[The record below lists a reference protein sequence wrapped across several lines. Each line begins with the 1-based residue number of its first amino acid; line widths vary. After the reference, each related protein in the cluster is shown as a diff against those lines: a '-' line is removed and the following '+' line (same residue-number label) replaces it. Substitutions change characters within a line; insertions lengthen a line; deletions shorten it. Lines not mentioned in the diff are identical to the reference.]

1 MGVDWWTT
9 SPYLNAKL
17 AEKQPQT
24 EDLIARISRL
34 EAASQVAQSV
44 LTPQLTEKNSAN
56 SVYVHQKIETP

>member
-1 MGVDWWTT
+1 MKNTDKTVDKTREMGVDWWTT

-34 EAASQVAQSV
+34 ERCDSGRSV
-44 LTPQLTEKNSAN
+44 SAHTPT
-56 SVYVHQKIETP
+56 Y